1 MTATATTTSSTPGES
16 AGAAPLQWNSPEAK
30 LWVATRA
37 GEFAGFV
44 EFGEGHYRVTD
55 GLGAE
60 IGTAATLRDA
70 KSVLTPGSAP
80 HPAAVAVA
88 GAAHPG
94 QAHSDDSPTGRATGM
109 ESMRPPR
116 REALLAAV
124 ATGFGIAALSGA
136 LLALGVLHL

>member
-16 AGAAPLQWNSPEAK
+16 AGAAPLQWTSPEAK

-55 GLGAE
+55 GLGAA
-60 IGTAATLRDA
+60 IGTAATLLDA
-70 KSVLTPGSAP
+70 KRVLAPGSEP
-80 HPAAVAVA
+80 HPAAATAVV
-88 GAAHPG
+88 AHPA
-94 QAHSDDSPTGRATGM
+94 QSHRDDSPTGRPTGM